1 METISKLELDEK
13 IWIQLLIKPADDS
26 CKKEGEKIVNKLIG
40 KKRTSL
46 VLIGIIF

>member
-1 METISKLELDEK
+1 METISKLESDEK

-26 CKKEGEKIVNKLIG
+26 CKRRRKIVNKLIG